1 MPIATVTDLGENL
14 NDGSGGKK
22 DVKLDKEKS
31 KVVRLDSAEEEELID
46 DPEAN
51 DDEEMEQGQFLDY
64 T

>member
-22 DVKLDKEKS
+22 DVKLDKGKS